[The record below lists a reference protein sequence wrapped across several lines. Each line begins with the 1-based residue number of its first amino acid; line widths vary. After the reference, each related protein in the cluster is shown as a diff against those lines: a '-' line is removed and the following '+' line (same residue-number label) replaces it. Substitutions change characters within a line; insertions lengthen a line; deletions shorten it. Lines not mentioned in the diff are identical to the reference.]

1 MWVIET
7 YNRFKSYISNLSV
20 YFLASLVPMLLSL
33 VSNPFIAKNMD
44 PDDYAIVG
52 YYGAFITLFTP
63 LVDFY
68 FLHFYTKRFYELD
81 EARRYH
87 LRATIFKSF
96 LSFSFIM
103 TGVALLSLF
112 GYRTFFNNNSEI
124 SFFPYAVLALVKIPL
139 SCLFSLELVDFRMNR
154 ESKPFFRL
162 SVSNAL
168 MATAVMVL
176 FVVVFKWGAIGNL
189 SASLLTT
196 AIMFV
201 YMLVKNWRILKE
213 PFDKEIF
220 KDAVKF
226 CWPLALASMLT
237 FFSNGYDRVFLEKNE
252 SLEVLGYYS
261 VGVTIASYIRVFSD
275 SINST
280 FQPDIYESIVKRNF
294 RKSFKFIALKLVIL
308 SVVIVC
314 FIILSPF
321 VVRIL
326 TFGKYVASTKYAVIA
341 SLASLTSMMYYSVS
355 QITVALGYTSIT
367 LYNKIL
373 GSVLSVLCYAL
384 LIRSFGAIGAAWGMV
399 VSYIFFF
406 LGNSIMVYYKYK
418 RRPQ

>member
-1 MWVIET
+1 
-7 YNRFKSYISNLSV
+7 
-20 YFLASLVPMLLSL
+20 
-33 VSNPFIAKNMD
+33 
-44 PDDYAIVG
+44 
-52 YYGAFITLFTP
+52 
-63 LVDFY
+63 
-68 FLHFYTKRFYELD
+68 
-81 EARRYH
+81 
-87 LRATIFKSF
+87 
-96 LSFSFIM
+96 
-103 TGVALLSLF
+103 
-112 GYRTFFNNNSEI
+112 
-124 SFFPYAVLALVKIPL
+124 
-139 SCLFSLELVDFRMNR
+139 
-154 ESKPFFRL
+154 
-162 SVSNAL
+162 
-168 MATAVMVL
+168 
-176 FVVVFKWGAIGNL
+176 
-189 SASLLTT
+189 
-196 AIMFV
+196 
-201 YMLVKNWRILKE
+201 
-213 PFDKEIF
+213 
-220 KDAVKF
+220 
-226 CWPLALASMLT
+226 MLT
-237 FFSNGYDRVFLEKNE
+237 FFSNGYDRVFLERNE

-294 RKSFKFIALKLVIL
+294 RKSFKFIALKLAIL

-355 QITVALGYTSIT
+355 QIAVALGYTSIT

-384 LIRSFGAIGAAWGMV
+384 LIRSLGAIGAAWGMV
-399 VSYIFFF
+399 VLYIFFF